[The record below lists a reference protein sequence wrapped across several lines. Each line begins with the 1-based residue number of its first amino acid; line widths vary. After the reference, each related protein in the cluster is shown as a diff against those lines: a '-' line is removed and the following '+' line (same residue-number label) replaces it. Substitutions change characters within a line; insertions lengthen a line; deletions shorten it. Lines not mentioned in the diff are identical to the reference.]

1 MDWDV
6 FPSLDHAPVGAERSL
21 LPAGRQRLT
30 VKSATEGPHRFLD
43 GDFLMMRL
51 APAEPGYGLVFCDI
65 GQGPRDARL
74 AGSLSQAIGG
84 EASGRVSL
92 LAADLEGKQVDA
104 EIVHATGKDG
114 TVRPRV
120 AMFYAP
126 RAADPEPQAEKP
138 ARRRTATQKV
148 DAEVR
153 TSSPDDIPF

>member
-6 FPSLDHAPVGAERSL
+6 FPTLDAASADQERSL
-21 LPAGRQRLT
+21 LPAGRHTLT

-43 GDFLMMRL
+43 GEFLMMRL

-65 GQGPRDARL
+65 GGGRRDVAL
-74 AGSLSQAIGG
+74 AASLSEAIGG
-84 EASGRVSL
+84 PASGRVSITPKL
-92 LAADLEGKQVDA
+92 VDGKTVDA
-104 EIVHATGKDG
+104 EIIHATGKDG

-126 RAADPEPQAEKP
+126 RADEPEPQADKP

-148 DAEVR
+148 DAETR
-153 TSSPDDIPF
+153 AAGPDDIPF